1 LNKRTLT
8 TIAIFAVLLMST
20 GIPSAHGYVRT
31 IYAKFSTST
40 PVLDGTIDAA
50 EWEDAT
56 VYRGVGD
63 EGIFDVCLMQ
73 DRNYLYIGVK
83 AISFAS
89 FTGDEV
95 QVYFDEG
102 NDGGHGSGSGDGILT
117 NEQED
122 MKAIDGDG
130 VFIDGY
136 WSSSFVS
143 GVGWYD
149 SKLGYGVDMG
159 VAAIGWHTDHWEAE
173 FKIPFHGVEGVGYP
187 KDLSD
192 LNIDVSDFVG
202 LAIAIDS
209 PSYSPTFIRVFPEGA
224 DLTNPHTWAE
234 LRFDND
240 PPTISDVGY
249 SPQDPKPSDQVTVT
263 AKVDDDVS
271 GLKAVQLWYSTDGGG
286 SWDVVDMSASGMTF
300 TATIPEKPEGTTIQF
315 KVKAEDYAGFR
326 AESAVASYTVTA
338 APAAP
343 GIPGFPLE
351 AVMIGVLLAAIA
363 LMITRK
369 RPSKHP
375 HTPTH
380 STLTTLSHYPL
391 FFIFVARDNP

>member
-8 TIAIFAVLLMST
+8 TIAILSVLLTLT

-31 IYAKFSTST
+31 IYAKFSTSI

-63 EGIFDVCLMQ
+63 EGIFDVYLMQ

-83 AISFAS
+83 AITFAS
-89 FTGDEV
+89 YFYTGDEV
-95 QVYFDEG
+95 QIYFDEG

-130 VFIDGY
+130 VFIDGS
-136 WSSSFVS
+136 WISSFTW
-143 GVGWYD
+143 GVGWYYY
-149 SKLGYGVDMG
+149 KLGYGVDMG
-159 VAAIGWHTDHWEAE
+159 VAAIGSHTDHWEAE
-173 FKIPFHGVEGVGYP
+173 FKIPFHGVEGDP
-187 KDLSD
+187 KDPSD
-192 LNIDVSDFVG
+192 LNIGVSDFVG

-209 PSYSPTFIRVFPEGA
+209 PGYSPTFVRAFPEGA
-224 DLTNPHTWAE
+224 DLTNPYTWAK
-234 LRFDND
+234 LMVDNE

-271 GLKAVQLWYSTDGGG
+271 GLKAVQLRYSTDGGG
-286 SWDVVDMSASGMTF
+286 SWDVVDMSAPGISF
-300 TATIPEKPEGTTIQF
+300 TATIPEKPEGTTVQF
-315 KVKAEDYAGFR
+315 RVKAEDYAGFR

-351 AVMIGVLLAAIA
+351 ATMIGALLATIA

-369 RPSKHP
+369 RDRLNIR
-375 HTPTH
+375 TPQRIQ
-380 STLTTLSHYPL
+380 L
-391 FFIFVARDNP
+391 